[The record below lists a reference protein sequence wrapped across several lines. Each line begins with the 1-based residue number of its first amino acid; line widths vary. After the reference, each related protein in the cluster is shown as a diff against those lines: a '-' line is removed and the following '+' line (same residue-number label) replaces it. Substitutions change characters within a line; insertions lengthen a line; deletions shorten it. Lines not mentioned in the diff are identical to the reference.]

1 VILLSQIFR
10 FFISIAE
17 GFAFFALL
25 SYVQA
30 RFGFLTKRQYTSDA
44 SITGKKINFLD
55 NNVRLNKYT
64 ISDNKWFFFL
74 ILKIILSCLPG
85 FITYNA
91 SLSGLNSS
99 EVIMFNIIRDFLD
112 FLGVA
117 YCVLRLVSYLR
128 IWAKE
133 YRGKKVKLFSR
144 DFYLKYT
151 GLFLVIALAITAGI
165 GGIALV
171 LKKAFPEK
179 QLNTAIYRNPN
190 EARFH
195 LISSEASLIKL
206 DIAKI
211 VANYTSFGDN
221 GGEITLANNAIIFDP
236 MTNATGLGNYSPTGP
251 GRATVDDKSR
261 KLTLPVG
268 VHFYRGSFGPGV
280 SRNYCIV
287 ISSGSVYVKYTNMSK
302 IYLNQSAEPL
312 DCVNGN

>member
-1 VILLSQIFR
+1 MILLGQIFR
-10 FFISIAE
+10 LLVSIAE

-44 SITGKKINFLD
+44 SLTKKKINFFD

-190 EARFH
+190 EAKFH

-211 VANYTSFGDN
+211 VANYTSFGDS
-221 GGEITLANNAIIFDP
+221 GGEITLGNNGISFNP
-236 MTNATGLGNYSPTGP
+236 MVNATGLGNYSPTGP
-251 GRATVDDKSR
+251 GRAKVDDKIR
-261 KLTLPVG
+261 EVILPVG
-268 VHFYRGSFGPGV
+268 VHFYKGSFGPGMAKK
-280 SRNYCIV
+280 YCLV
-287 ISSGSVYVKYTNMSK
+287 VSSGKAYVKYTNMSK
-302 IYLNQSAEPL
+302 IYLSQTGQPL
-312 DCVNGN
+312 DCINGN

>member
-1 VILLSQIFR
+1 VILLGQIFR
-10 FFISIAE
+10 LLVSIAE

-25 SYVQA
+25 SYLQA
-30 RFGFLTKRQYTSDA
+30 RFGFLTKKQYTSDA
-44 SITGKKINFLD
+44 SLTEKKINFFD

-74 ILKIILSCLPG
+74 IFKIILSCLPG

-99 EVIMFNIIRDFLD
+99 EVIMFNIIRNFLD
-112 FLGVA
+112 FLGVT
-117 YCVLRLVSYLR
+117 YCILRLVSYLR

-133 YRGKKVKLFSR
+133 YRSKKVKLFSK

-151 GLFLVIALAITAGI
+151 GLFLIIALTITVGI

-171 LKKAFPEK
+171 LRKTFPEK
-179 QLNTAIYRNPN
+179 QLNTAIYRSPN
-190 EARFH
+190 EAKFH
-195 LISSEASLIKL
+195 LTSSEASLVKL

-221 GGEITLANNAIIFDP
+221 GGEITLTNNNISFNP
-236 MTNATGLGNYSPTGP
+236 MINATGLSNYSPTGP
-251 GRATVDDKSR
+251 GQATVGDKIR
-261 KLTLPVG
+261 EVILPVG
-268 VHFYRGSFGPGV
+268 VHFYKGSFGPGV

-287 ISSGSVYVKYTNMSK
+287 MSSGNVYVKYTSTGK
-302 IYLNQSAEPL
+302 TYLSQSGQPL
-312 DCVNGN
+312 DCVNGQ